1 MSKITHFQSKN
12 DIFHQKASLF
22 IHFSCKTRIG
32 NYFKLDNPKYHFA
45 NYFIQKR
52 SREPNYK
59 QLFVNYFAVKENV
72 LIFASRF
79 KKNRAFLVHNLIPNT
94 VEAISYKTVS
104 ASKET
109 VTKGWVIVDAE
120 NETLGRLA
128 SNVAYI
134 LRGKDKVNFTPHVD
148 TGDNVIII
156 NAEKIKLTGNKVAE
170 KEYVRHTGYPG
181 GQRFATPKLL
191 LTKRPTEI
199 IRMAVSGMLPKNKLG
214 DALRRNV
221 FIYAGAEHPHAAQQ
235 PKEIKINTIK

>member
-1 MSKITHFQSKN
+1 M
-12 DIFHQKASLF
+12 
-22 IHFSCKTRIG
+22 
-32 NYFKLDNPKYHFA
+32 
-45 NYFIQKR
+45 
-52 SREPNYK
+52 
-59 QLFVNYFAVKENV
+59 
-72 LIFASRF
+72 
-79 KKNRAFLVHNLIPNT
+79 
-94 VEAISYKTVS
+94 EAISYKTVS

-109 VTKGWVIVDAE
+109 VTKGWVLVDAE

-221 FIYAGAEHPHAAQQ
+221 YIYAGTEHPHAAQQ

>member
-1 MSKITHFQSKN
+1 M
-12 DIFHQKASLF
+12 
-22 IHFSCKTRIG
+22 
-32 NYFKLDNPKYHFA
+32 
-45 NYFIQKR
+45 
-52 SREPNYK
+52 
-59 QLFVNYFAVKENV
+59 
-72 LIFASRF
+72 
-79 KKNRAFLVHNLIPNT
+79 
-94 VEAISYKTVS
+94 EAISYKTVS

-120 NETLGRLA
+120 NEILGRLA

-191 LTKRPTEI
+191 FSKKPTEVV
-199 IRMAVSGMLPKNKLG
+199 RMAVSGMLPKNKLG

>member
-1 MSKITHFQSKN
+1 M
-12 DIFHQKASLF
+12 
-22 IHFSCKTRIG
+22 
-32 NYFKLDNPKYHFA
+32 
-45 NYFIQKR
+45 
-52 SREPNYK
+52 
-59 QLFVNYFAVKENV
+59 
-72 LIFASRF
+72 
-79 KKNRAFLVHNLIPNT
+79 
-94 VEAISYKTVS
+94 EAISYKTVS

-120 NETLGRLA
+120 NEILGRLA

-156 NAEKIKLTGNKVAE
+156 NAEKIKLTGNKVSE

-191 LTKRPTEI
+191 LSKKPTEVV
-199 IRMAVSGMLPKNKLG
+199 RMAVSGMLPKNKLG

>member
-1 MSKITHFQSKN
+1 
-12 DIFHQKASLF
+12 
-22 IHFSCKTRIG
+22 
-32 NYFKLDNPKYHFA
+32 
-45 NYFIQKR
+45 
-52 SREPNYK
+52 
-59 QLFVNYFAVKENV
+59 
-72 LIFASRF
+72 
-79 KKNRAFLVHNLIPNT
+79 

-120 NETLGRLA
+120 NEVLGRLA

-199 IRMAVSGMLPKNKLG
+199 VRMAVSGMLPKNKLG

-235 PKEIKINTIK
+235 PKQIKINTIK